1 MSASNLE
8 PVMTRMFR
16 AIPLPCVRLILLS
29 AVAASVLLCASDA
42 AFAGVSG
49 PIAAQTN
56 DRAMDD
62 AVDGN
67 ATADDVANST
77 AADELSTPDDEIP
90 PASSADAAPAIETPL
105 HHFYCVEYARL
116 RSGFAIFGDAKTW
129 WGHAKNIYDEVT
141 APVAD
146 AVMVFSGSK
155 RITRGHVAF
164 VTQIVGPREIRVDQ
178 ANWQNHGEIDRN
190 TPVLDVS
197 AGNDWSKV
205 RVWNIDTG
213 QFGAHV
219 YAISGFIARSAAAAT
234 GS

>member
-1 MSASNLE
+1 
-8 PVMTRMFR
+8 MTRMFR
-16 AIPLPCVRLILLS
+16 AIPLPCVRLTLLS
-29 AVAASVLLCASDA
+29 AVAATALLCASSA
-42 AFAGVSG
+42 AFAGVSELTT
-49 PIAAQTN
+49 IAQTSVM
-56 DRAMDD
+56 AIDD
-62 AVDGN
+62 VVDGN

-77 AADELSTPDDEIP
+77 TPEDSSAQDGEIAP
-90 PASSADAAPAIETPL
+90 TPIADAAPAIETPL

-146 AVMVFSGSK
+146 TVMVFSGSK
-155 RITRGHVAF
+155 RIARGHVAF
-164 VTQIVGPREIRVDQ
+164 VTKIVGPREIRVDQ

-219 YAISGFIARSAAAAT
+219 YAISGFIARSAAAVT